1 MESEVECTKRL
12 SQWQKMSGTESQEG
26 TIPGKATFYSQFVF
40 LLCSSFLKMEKP
52 CVSLSVG
59 GSLVS
64 LVVLGDSSLKT
75 VICIVQ
81 ISGFESLITFNY
93 IISYYIN
100 LHHITVIPSH
110 GFSWFI
116 WHPPTPPTFLHGRPW
131 NSCWSS
137 CKLPPR
143 PKIPSCCW
151 SSRAARTRPEPP
163 STAPVRCGVCCAPRG
178 SRCHGWSSRRWMW
191 ISKPPGLDSVTK
203 TIQQPWYCW
212 EKSCTTKRMVET
224 L

>member
-12 SQWQKMSGTESQEG
+12 SQWKKMSGTESHEG
-26 TIPGKATFYSQFVF
+26 TIPGESNF
-40 LLCSSFLKMEKP
+40 LFTVCLPPLFILLENGKNM
-52 CVSLSVG
+52 CVIISWWFTSVTS
-59 GSLVS
+59 GSWWFITEN
-64 LVVLGDSSLKT
+64 GDMY
-75 VICIVQ
+75 CE

-93 IISYYIN
+93 IISYIISQSY
-100 LHHITVIPSH
+100 HPMDFHGSYDIPLPPLP
-110 GFSWFI
+110 FS
-116 WHPPTPPTFLHGRPW
+116 TAVRPW

-163 STAPVRCGVCCAPRG
+163 STAPVRCGVWCAPRG
-178 SRCHGWSSRRWMW
+178 SRCHGWWSRRWMW